1 MNFYRLRT
9 KRSTPGWQVK
19 TKSSQLY
26 PWNSL
31 PAAGWGNS
39 LPPPPPPTPL
49 FPLHLLPRGVPPPP
63 SPPSQSDLHSRGR
76 EACRF
81 ALWYCCWSIA
91 RRAKEK
97 AAQATNRPGFYV
109 SQIQKQSMGITV
121 KATNQF
127 APSGKQQYYVHS
139 KTAYYNLFFF
149 EFWENCFAKTFS
161 LVCPFYDCTSVE
173 DFIKL
178 FDTTFEL

>member
-1 MNFYRLRT
+1 MLVLLLHIIKYYHILLHAWGFQLDFVAEGDICIMNFYRLRT

-63 SPPSQSDLHSRGR
+63 LPSLPERPSFQRSRGLQICTMILLLIHCQASQR
-76 EACRF
+76 ESSAGNQQTRVLCITN
-81 ALWYCCWSIA
+81 SV
-91 RRAKEK
+91 AKYGNNCEGY
-97 AAQATNRPGFYV
+97 QP
-109 SQIQKQSMGITV
+109 ICTV
-121 KATNQF
+121 WQ
-127 APSGKQQYYVHS
+127 
-139 KTAYYNLFFF
+139 TAVLR
-149 EFWENCFAKTFS
+149 S
-161 LVCPFYDCTSVE
+161 
-173 DFIKL
+173 
-178 FDTTFEL
+178 